1 MDSKQREL
9 NKSILDRIANDP
21 KFREEL
27 LDDPRGAMERA
38 GFTWEASSAD
48 DVSGYGLFYT
58 TALNC
63 PVPKDPADDAAA
75 YGGAGNVGGVG
86 GGGSGSYAMS
96 CPDPLPKKD
105 PSPNP
110 WIDPPESPP
119 TNQ

>member
-9 NKSILDRIANDP
+9 NKRILDRIANDP

-38 GFTWEASSAD
+38 GFTWEASSPD
-48 DVSGYGLFYT
+48 DVTGYGVFYT

-63 PVPKDPADDAAA
+63 PVPKDPADDASA
-75 YGGAGNVGGVG
+75 YGGV

-96 CPDPLPKKD
+96 CPDPDPKKE
-105 PSPNP
+105 PSP

>member
-9 NKSILDRIANDP
+9 NKRILDRIANDP

-48 DVSGYGLFYT
+48 DVTGYGVFYT

-63 PVPKDPADDAAA
+63 PEPKSPADEAGA
-75 YGGAGNVGGVG
+75 Y

-96 CPDPLPKKD
+96 CPDPDPKKE